1 MTKIV
6 GVSILAIL
14 FFVIGSANHDMWD
27 GAITSYGFEI
37 NDISGSK
44 LALFNH
50 GWYLQHFLHL
60 IIFKLASSLSLT
72 FFQLSAF
79 ISLIFTLLMS
89 REVLLLSKNIF
100 QLDDFF
106 AKFAFCLFI
115 IFPVWQIFFSS
126 IHIIFILCVFLG
138 FVGSRYV
145 HTEDRFV
152 MRFIGYLFIILS
164 FQLSSMLVFVPVLSY
179 AYQLNKINI
188 NQSFLPAVMPFFL
201 FALASTYYVVTKIVF
216 PPVGEINQTYN
227 QLINPFASQ
236 ESFFLVFNAFKSYS
250 TFLVLL
256 LPLVLLFFV
265 NISASR
271 TYARSLY
278 KKIHDNFPALFSL
291 IALLIASVFS
301 YAMVGKASM
310 LTVEYVAQW
319 GMRHS
324 ILLAPVVAIFIA
336 WLFQMV
342 MVESTRSFKDHLFIT
357 LTILLSI
364 TFLFIGIASKINRHE
379 FETQL
384 IDALKQQNINP
395 GIVYLALDSPSANPL
410 PIMRSYELNYLFYRA
425 YGNIKHDV
433 YFVLEDN
440 KALEDKDFTKE
451 ERNLLT
457 LAQKNSQAMWNKDIY
472 DPSNTKCKSIISMEI
487 KDFSGT
493 LDIIKNTLGLN
504 SGRLNLAL
512 DSTKCFK

>member
-1 MTKIV
+1 
-6 GVSILAIL
+6 
-14 FFVIGSANHDMWD
+14 
-27 GAITSYGFEI
+27 
-37 NDISGSK
+37 
-44 LALFNH
+44 
-50 GWYLQHFLHL
+50 
-60 IIFKLASSLSLT
+60 
-72 FFQLSAF
+72 
-79 ISLIFTLLMS
+79 
-89 REVLLLSKNIF
+89 
-100 QLDDFF
+100 
-106 AKFAFCLFI
+106 
-115 IFPVWQIFFSS
+115 
-126 IHIIFILCVFLG
+126 
-138 FVGSRYV
+138 
-145 HTEDRFV
+145 
-152 MRFIGYLFIILS
+152 
-164 FQLSSMLVFVPVLSY
+164 
-179 AYQLNKINI
+179 
-188 NQSFLPAVMPFFL
+188 
-201 FALASTYYVVTKIVF
+201 
-216 PPVGEINQTYN
+216 
-227 QLINPFASQ
+227 
-236 ESFFLVFNAFKSYS
+236 
-250 TFLVLL
+250 
-256 LPLVLLFFV
+256 
-265 NISASR
+265 
-271 TYARSLY
+271 
-278 KKIHDNFPALFSL
+278 
-291 IALLIASVFS
+291 
-301 YAMVGKASM
+301 M